1 MYVHMNG
8 TQPSENKQEIIIE
21 EIIVDG
27 KAIAFTALSS
37 LNDARAYRESK
48 STIYFGLV
56 LGDLNHPKGR
66 YWVCGLGD
74 AVRLEGA
81 GYRLIH

>member
-1 MYVHMNG
+1 MIR
-8 TQPSENKQEIIIE
+8 TQILENNQEFTTG
-21 EIIVDG
+21 EIAVDG
-27 KAIAFTALSS
+27 KAIAFTAFSS
-37 LNDARAYRESK
+37 LNDARAYRESQ

-56 LGDLNHPKGR
+56 LGDLKHPKGR

-74 AVRLEGA
+74 AVRLDGA

>member
-1 MYVHMNG
+1 MNG
-8 TQPSENKQEIIIE
+8 TQPFEKKQEFITE
-21 EIIVDG
+21 EIIVDR
-27 KAIAFTALSS
+27 KAIAFTAFSS
-37 LNDARAYRESK
+37 LNEARAYRESQ

-56 LGDLNHPKGR
+56 LGDLNHPEGR

-74 AVRLEGA
+74 AVRLDGA